1 MMRFTN
7 SDPEPQSESVEFHRR
22 MEIRDEKSRSESGRV
37 FLCQEDEKT
46 RQENRMEENLNHG
59 DNGEKEFSS
68 EHRLKRRLVL
78 FFVEY
83 FFNSSNVPLNEFM
96 KIMERNIILRALDKA
111 NGDQKKAAE
120 ILGVKYTTLNEKIKR
135 YHIRFQKLAVP
146 EIPAQV
152 DNRV

>member
-1 MMRFTN
+1 MMKFTN
-7 SDPEPQSESVEFHRR
+7 SDSEPQSESAEFHHR
-22 MEIRDEKSRSESGRV
+22 MEIKNEESRSKSGRV
-37 FLCQEDEKT
+37 FLYQEDEKT

-68 EHRLKRRLVL
+68 EHRLKRRLVW

-83 FFNSSNVPLNEFM
+83 FFNSSNVPLKEFIN
-96 KIMERNIILRALDKA
+96 IMERNIILRALDKA

-135 YHIRFQKLAVP
+135 YQIRIQKLAVP
-146 EIPAQV
+146 EIPA
-152 DNRV
+152 

>member
-1 MMRFTN
+1 MRSAN
-7 SDPEPQSESVEFHRR
+7 SDPEPQNESEEFNRR
-22 MEIRDEKSRSESGRV
+22 MEIRDEESCSESGRE
-37 FLCQEDEKT
+37 FLYQEDEK
-46 RQENRMEENLNHG
+46 RGQMNRMEENLNHG

-68 EHRLKRRLVL
+68 DHQLKRRFVW

-83 FFNSSNVPLNEFM
+83 FFNSSNVPLKKFM
-96 KIMERNIILRALDKA
+96 EIMERNIILRALDKA